1 MIPYALTRQDFSN
14 YSVPMEAELA
24 ALEEKVRLAT
34 QLCVRLREEN
44 NRLRQQ
50 LSVLETD
57 RKKLSEK
64 IDGARNR
71 VENLLLQ
78 FPE

>member
-1 MIPYALTRQDFSN
+1 MD
-14 YSVPMEAELA
+14 AEFA
-24 ALEEKVRLAT
+24 ALEEKVRLAA

-44 NRLRQQ
+44 ARLRKQ
-50 LSVLETD
+50 LSDLEND
-57 RKKLSEK
+57 RKKLTEK

-78 FPE
+78 FPD

>member
-1 MIPYALTRQDFSN
+1 MD
-14 YSVPMEAELA
+14 AEFA
-24 ALEEKVRLAT
+24 ALEEKVRLAV

-44 NRLRQQ
+44 VQLRKQ
-50 LSVLETD
+50 LADLETD
-57 RKKLSEK
+57 RKKLNEK

>member
-1 MIPYALTRQDFSN
+1 MN
-14 YSVPMEAELA
+14 YSSLMDAEFA
-24 ALEEKVRLAT
+24 ALEEKVRLAA

-44 NRLRQQ
+44 VRLRKQ
-50 LSVLETD
+50 LTDLETD
-57 RKKLSEK
+57 RQKLNEK

>member
-1 MIPYALTRQDFSN
+1 MD
-14 YSVPMEAELA
+14 AEFA
-24 ALEEKVRLAT
+24 ALEEKVRLAA

-44 NRLRQQ
+44 VQLRKQ
-50 LSVLETD
+50 LAELETD
-57 RKKLSEK
+57 RKKLNEK